1 MISNANEDGS
11 VSYQLEEIQ
20 PGGQIT
26 FNVTVRPKLYGIY
39 ESTRARIKYNSGLPS
54 FDSDD
59 EDIRRGS
66 SSSLGRTRII
76 SASDYLR
83 GTSYYLKEWAV
94 FCSGFAAAILIP
106 FYNWWNLRKKR
117 GGKYD

>member
-1 MISNANEDGS
+1 MIENANEDGS
-11 VSYQLEEIQ
+11 VSYQIEEVQ
-20 PGGQIT
+20 PGGQMT

-76 SASDYLR
+76 SAVDHLR
-83 GTSYYLKEWAV
+83 STSYFLKEWTV
-94 FCSGFAAAILIP
+94 FSFGFAVAII
-106 FYNWWNLRKKR
+106 
-117 GGKYD
+117 GEST